1 MSDNLNLIDF
11 EKFKDAVS
19 VSDDHCLNYVRQQS
33 VSSEDIILTINITYD
48 CLRRWHEAKRAEP
61 LKQINCSYVDLLNTV
76 LAAKYSLK
84 IKEDSCRLEGR
95 LRRVCGE
102 IKNKFKCTSGAS
114 YRNLIESELKLA
126 VRADEVVTVSELE
139 TMLRNEKKRADV
151 LLNENEI
158 LIARCDELHNQM
170 IEFEAKEEVAS
181 EALGEANAK
190 IDSLVTENQKLHH
203 YIDKLGQ
210 DTAFENNGK
219 VITQMGERQQ
229 RRKLKELRTNVQ
241 RTLWFAKTF
250 GLTLNSVSFSGQD
263 GLNHTLSYEENET
276 KSFKDL
282 SEEEKDKLKSVLFVL
297 DKFCIGD
304 AAYHELT
311 MCSGGEDL
319 PRSFLIKQCKD
330 DLNKLCHITRTPGVA
345 PGAQLDF
352 AAELESVLKKQV
364 TTKCVIPKNIHTP
377 HPSGIPN

>member
-1 MSDNLNLIDF
+1 M
-11 EKFKDAVS
+11 
-19 VSDDHCLNYVRQQS
+19 
-33 VSSEDIILTINITYD
+33 
-48 CLRRWHEAKRAEP
+48 
-61 LKQINCSYVDLLNTV
+61 
-76 LAAKYSLK
+76 
-84 IKEDSCRLEGR
+84 EGR

-102 IKNKFKCTSGAS
+102 IKNTFKWTSGAS
-114 YRNLIESELKLA
+114 YRKLIQSDLKLA

-139 TMLRNEKKRADV
+139 TMLRNEKERADV
-151 LLNENEI
+151 LLKGNEI
-158 LIARCDELHNQM
+158 LSARCEELYNQM

-190 IDSLVTENQKLHH
+190 IDSLVTENRKLHH
-203 YIDKLGQ
+203 YIEKLGQ
-210 DTAFENNGK
+210 GIDFENNGK
-219 VITQMGERQQ
+219 IITQVGERQQ

-241 RTLWFAKTF
+241 RALWFAKTF

-263 GLNHTLSYEENET
+263 GLNHTLSYEENEK

-282 SEEEKDKLKSVLFVL
+282 SEEEKDQLKSVLFVL

-330 DLNKLCHITRTPGVA
+330 DLDKLCHITRTPGVA

-364 TTKCVIPKNIHTP
+364 TTKCVVPENIHTSP
-377 HPSGIPN
+377 TEEIFF